1 MALGYIAPVAPLP
14 IYAETLENVFHDLI
28 QGVCGIADGSLVRP
42 RWQPEPVNQ
51 PAFSTDWVAFGI
63 QTYNADT
70 FAYVKHDPAGNGG
83 AGESELQ
90 RDEQLRVLMSFYG
103 PNGDALETR
112 FRDGLQIEQNR
123 VNLGVQGVKLVQL
136 LEATQL
142 PALLMDK
149 WVRRIDVAGLFNRR
163 ITRRYTVGTLVS
175 STVALNNEQYITN
188 ISVTNP

>member
-14 IYAETLENVFHDLI
+14 IYSQTLENVFHDLI
-28 QGVCGIADGSLVRP
+28 QGVCGIVDGSLVRP

-51 PAFSTDWVAFGI
+51 PDFNTDWVAFGI
-63 QTYNADT
+63 QTYDADT
-70 FAYVKHDPAGNGG
+70 FAYVKHDPTGNGG

-112 FRDGLQIEQNR
+112 LRDGLQIEQNR
-123 VNLGVQGVKLVQL
+123 ANLGAQGVKLIQL
-136 LEATQL
+136 LQATQL

-149 WVRRIDVAGLFNRR
+149 WVRRVDVVGLFNRR
-163 ITRRYTVGTLVS
+163 VTRRYTVGTIVS
-175 STVALNNEQYITN
+175 STVSLNNEQYITN